1 MNQVHQSICLYDH
14 TKKSEIDTIRYKIK
28 NDEDLIHKIEKILP
42 TITNKE
48 RTSREFR
55 GMISIKNMQIY
66 CNKDLIKQIEEIPSC
81 I

>member
-1 MNQVHQSICLYDH
+1 MH
-14 TKKSEIDTIRYKIK
+14 KIK
-28 NDEDLIHKIEKILP
+28 NDKDLIHKIEKILP

-55 GMISIKNMQIY
+55 GMISIKNIEID
-66 CNKDLIKQIEEIPSC
+66 CNKNLIKMIEEIPDC